1 MWAYLD
7 CFSGVSGNMFLGA
20 LLDVGVPIKVF
31 QDAITSMGLENVELK
46 TAVVTKHGIAGCYV
60 EVRHPEQHVHTHLPD
75 IVEIIERAGFEPAV
89 GKKAVEVFQRLAA
102 AEAKA
107 HGTTIDHV
115 HFHEV
120 GAIDAIVDVVCT
132 VVGFHY
138 LGVTRVQASPV
149 HLGTGFIKAA
159 HGVMPVPV
167 PATINL
173 LKGVPS
179 YSRGIEAELA
189 TPTGAALLTSLA
201 SSYGPLPDG
210 RILDVGYGAGTRD
223 LPIPNLLRLVLIEPA
238 HEDRSL
244 WSMDEVALLECNLD
258 DHNPEVIPPLIAKLL
273 GAGAW
278 DAYVQDVTMKG
289 GRPGIIL
296 TVLCP
301 PGIEAKLAELI
312 FRETT
317 TLGIRTDRKS
327 RYILPRESITV
338 TVADREVSVKVARL
352 GQEIVTMAPEYRDCL
367 QVSETTGMPL
377 KEIYDRARIAARSVL
392 GIG

>member
-1 MWAYLD
+1 M
-7 CFSGVSGNMFLGA
+7 
-20 LLDVGVPIKVF
+20 K
-31 QDAITSMGLENVELK
+31 IT
-46 TAVVTKHGIAGCYV
+46 
-60 EVRHPEQHVHTHLPD
+60 
-75 IVEIIERAGFEPAV
+75 
-89 GKKAVEVFQRLAA
+89 
-102 AEAKA
+102 
-107 HGTTIDHV
+107 
-115 HFHEV
+115 
-120 GAIDAIVDVVCT
+120 
-132 VVGFHY
+132 
-138 LGVTRVQASPV
+138 
-149 HLGTGFIKAA
+149 
-159 HGVMPVPV
+159 
-167 PATINL
+167 
-173 LKGVPS
+173 
-179 YSRGIEAELA
+179 
-189 TPTGAALLTSLA
+189 
-201 SSYGPLPDG
+201 
-210 RILDVGYGAGTRD
+210 
-223 LPIPNLLRLVLIEPA
+223 
-238 HEDRSL
+238 
-244 WSMDEVALLECNLD
+244 
-258 DHNPEVIPPLIAKLL
+258 LL